1 MLNVNLKREGGLLS
15 VSDPEAAFGGKNTR
29 ACADSGE
36 FAGSMTIESIDD
48 RYVVSVMRMSRIAV
62 DSQPYSRGEDWVENV
77 RKLRRLKSVLAEQ
90 IP

>member
-1 MLNVNLKREGGLLS
+1 LLS

-48 RYVVSVMRMSRIAV
+48 RHVVSVMRVLEA
-62 DSQPYSRGEDWVENV
+62 DSHLYSRGEDWVENV